1 MTLIVDVSQNNNA
14 QTSGIRTQGLLYRL
28 VLDEK
33 MKRLKELIIDLAP
46 PAFCDEREASCSQLD
61 KHDFELMNQDQKKV
75 MQRLEQTED
84 YLLIHGMPG
93 TGKTTTIALLVCA
106 FCFRPSEP
114 PKLTSHLAFFFPNV
128 HNRFK
133 HLLAMDKASW

>member
-1 MTLIVDVSQNNNA
+1 MMNVRIE
-14 QTSGIRTQGLLYRL
+14 TQGLLYRL

-46 PAFCDEREASCSQLD
+46 PVFCDEREASCSQLD
-61 KHDFELMNQDQKKV
+61 TRDYEV

-106 FCFRPSEP
+106 FPILNTEII
-114 PKLTSHLAFFFPNV
+114 TI
-128 HNRFK
+128 
-133 HLLAMDKASW
+133 

>member
-1 MTLIVDVSQNNNA
+1 
-14 QTSGIRTQGLLYRL
+14 
-28 VLDEK
+28 

-61 KHDFELMNQDQKKV
+61 KRDFELMNQDQRKV

-106 FCFRPSEP
+106 FSLE
-114 PKLTSHLAFFFPNV
+114 TSLPLKSHATFNPHDNV
-128 HNRFK
+128 LYRFK
-133 HLLAMDKASW
+133 RLLVTDKASW

>member
-1 MTLIVDVSQNNNA
+1 MKGFQHTNIC
-14 QTSGIRTQGLLYRL
+14 TQGLLYRL

-33 MKRLKELIIDLAP
+33 MKRLKELVIDLAP

-61 KHDFELMNQDQKKV
+61 KRDFELMNQDQKKV

-93 TGKTTTIALLVCA
+93 TGKTTTIALLVCVSCNHHHHSLT
-106 FCFRPSEP
+106 FMTLLCF
-114 PKLTSHLAFFFPNV
+114 KTV
-128 HNRFK
+128 HHRFK
-133 HLLAMDKASW
+133 HLLVMDKVSW